1 MKNKR
6 TKNVVGLDIDPS
18 GVTAVE
24 VAVNGHLTI
33 QRAAVAP
40 LEDGIARDGE
50 IVDVEGLATALRAL
64 WNDNKGFG
72 KRVRIGLASQR
83 IVVRVIEM
91 PVIGDPKEL
100 ATAIRFHAQE
110 HIPMPLD
117 IAVLDHVALDIV
129 DNGEGPRQRIM
140 LVAARRETVERVA
153 AAVRSAGLRV
163 EGIDLAAFAMIRALH
178 HREAGDET
186 VLYISIGG
194 LTNLA
199 VAQGTSCL
207 FTRSAGGGFE
217 GLAVE
222 LAERQGLTL
231 DHARA
236 WLEHVG
242 VEQPV
247 EEIEGDES
255 IVVEA
260 RRVLLSGVQRIAA
273 EVRNTLDYHTLQATA
288 GPVTRTV
295 LTGPATSVPGFAG
308 ALSSEL
314 GLPVDVRT
322 VDGTPPGLDAG
333 RLTVAAGLA
342 ITEALA

>member
-1 MKNKR
+1 MNTKR

-24 VAVNGHLTI
+24 VAVNGRLSI

-50 IVDVEGLATALRAL
+50 ITDVDGLATALRAL
-64 WNDNKGFG
+64 WKENRGLG
-72 KRVRIGLASQR
+72 KRVRVGLASQR
-83 IVVRVIEM
+83 IVVRIIEM
-91 PVIGDPKEL
+91 PVIDDPKEL
-100 ATAIRFHAQE
+100 DTAIRFHAQE

-117 IAVLDHVALDIV
+117 SAVLDHVALDIV

-163 EGIDLAAFAMIRALH
+163 EGIDLASFAMIRALH
-178 HREAGDET
+178 QPDSGDDT
-186 VLYISIGG
+186 VLYLAVGG

-207 FTRSAGGGFE
+207 FTRAAGGGFE
-217 GLAVE
+217 ALAVE
-222 LAERQGLTL
+222 LAERQSLTL

-236 WLEHVG
+236 WLQHVG
-242 VEQPV
+242 VERPV
-247 EEIEGDES
+247 EEIDGDAE
-255 IVVEA
+255 IVIEA
-260 RRVLLSGVQRIAA
+260 RRVLLSGGQRIAA
-273 EVRNTLDYHTLQATA
+273 EVRNTLDFHNLQATA
-288 GPVTRTV
+288 GPVTRAV
-295 LTGPATSVPGFAG
+295 LTGPGATVPGFAA
-308 ALSSEL
+308 ALSAEL

-342 ITEALA
+342 ITEAVA

>member
-1 MKNKR
+1 MKNSR

-24 VAVNGHLTI
+24 VSANGRLTI

-40 LEDGIARDGE
+40 LEEGIARDGE
-50 IVDVEGLATALRAL
+50 IVDVEGLSTALRDL
-64 WNDNKGFG
+64 WKSNRRLG

-83 IVVRVIEM
+83 IVVRIIEM
-91 PVIGDPKEL
+91 PVIDDPKEL
-100 ATAIRFHAQE
+100 ATAIQFHAQE
-110 HIPMPLD
+110 HIPMPLES
-117 IAVLDHVALDIV
+117 AVLDHVPLDIV
-129 DNGEGPRQRIM
+129 DDGDGPRRRIM

-153 AAVRSAGLRV
+153 AAVRNAGLRV
-163 EGIDLAAFAMIRALH
+163 EGIDLASFAMIRALH
-178 HREAGDET
+178 NSDNDDET
-186 VLYISIGG
+186 VLYLSVGG

-199 VAQGTSCL
+199 VAQGTACL
-207 FTRSAGGGFE
+207 FTRVAGGGLE
-217 GLAVE
+217 ALAVE

-236 WLEHVG
+236 WLHHVG
-242 VEQPV
+242 VVEPV

-260 RRVLLSGVQRIAA
+260 RRVLLAGGQRIAA
-273 EVRNTLDYHTLQATA
+273 EVRNTLDFHNLQATA
-288 GPVTRTV
+288 GPVKRAV
-295 LTGPATSVPGFAG
+295 LTGPAATVPGFAS
-308 ALSSEL
+308 ALSAEL
-314 GLPVDVRT
+314 GLPIDVRT

-342 ITEALA
+342 ITEAVA